1 MFLQVISAL
10 HDMHTA
16 GFLHRNIKPSN
27 ICIGRGTQRRVIYLL
42 DHGKIPFKTL
52 YTSQISIFFFCK
64 LLLIFNI

>member
-1 MFLQVISAL
+1 MISAL

-52 YTSQISIFFFCK
+52 YTSQISIFFF
-64 LLLIFNI
+64 LQAFINF